1 MTYDI
6 RLIPGDG
13 IGPAIVD
20 SASTVVNEAGEDH
33 GLEIQTTT
41 YPWGAEHLLETGEVM
56 PDGAVDQLRD
66 ADGILLG
73 AFGHPDVDNYR
84 VAAEGHHLIRKEFD
98 QYINLRPV
106 YLYNGD
112 LSPLDGYSKG
122 EIDIEWYRENSEGEY
137 MDIGGRLSR
146 GGETEMAVQCAMFT
160 RKGVERIARSAFE
173 AARDRA
179 GTVTNVTKSN
189 ALPHGP
195 VYWDE
200 IIEEVAEDYPDVEL
214 VHLYA
219 DAANL
224 AIIDRPED
232 FDVVVATNLFSDIL
246 TDATAG
252 VVGGLGLAPSSNV
265 NPENDLPG
273 MYEPIHG
280 TAPDIAG
287 EGIANPIATI
297 LSGALML
304 EDLGED
310 DAAGA
315 IRTAVASLLDA
326 EDGPRTPDL
335 GGDASTSDV
344 TEAIID
350 RL

>member
-6 RLIPGDG
+6 ALIPGDG

-20 SASTVVNEAGEDH
+20 SATTVIERVSDSH
-33 GLEIQTTT
+33 GFTVETTA
-41 YPWGAEHLLETGEVM
+41 YEWGAEHLIETGEVM
-56 PDGAVDQLRD
+56 PDDATDRLRD
-66 ADGILLG
+66 VDGIVLG

-106 YLYNGD
+106 YLYDGD
-112 LSPLDGYSKG
+112 LSPLDGYQTG
-122 EIDIEWYRENSEGEY
+122 DIDIAWYRENSEGEY
-137 MDIGGRLSR
+137 LDMGGRLTR
-146 GGETEMAVQCAMFT
+146 GGTSEMAVQCAVFT
-160 RKGVERIARSAFE
+160 RKGVERIARAAFE
-173 AARDRA
+173 AATKRD

-200 IIEEVAEDYPDVEL
+200 IVEEVATEYPSVEL
-214 VHLYA
+214 EHLYA

-224 AIIDRPED
+224 AIIERPED

-287 EGIANPIATI
+287 QGIANPIATI

-304 EDLGED
+304 EDLREE
-310 DAAGA
+310 AAA
-315 IRTAVASLLDA
+315 ETIREAVADVLTDA
-326 EDGPRTPDL
+326 DAPRTPDL
-335 GGDASTSDV
+335 GGEATTDDV
-344 TEAIID
+344 TEAVLN